1 MGEIVQG
8 LLAAMF
14 SDGRDALTPETAVV
28 VVSIG
33 EEYTVLGLSRLN
45 SVRQSL
51 VYDEAGNAYDALET
65 VAEEGSPGPLVWF
78 DVTAMLA
85 SAEE

>member
-1 MGEIVQG
+1 M
-8 LLAAMF
+8 
-14 SDGRDALTPETAVV
+14 TPETAVV